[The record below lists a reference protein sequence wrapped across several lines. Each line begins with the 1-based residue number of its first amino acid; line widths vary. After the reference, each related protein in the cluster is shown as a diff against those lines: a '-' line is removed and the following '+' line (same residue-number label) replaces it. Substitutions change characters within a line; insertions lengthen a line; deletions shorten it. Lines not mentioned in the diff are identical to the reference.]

1 MDRIDTMKVFVRV
14 YERLSFTLAAED
26 LNLPSST
33 VSDAIKKLEA
43 KIGVVLLERTTRQ
56 VIPTIDGDAFYHR
69 CLSIIEQV
77 EDAEHFLSA
86 TKPKGALR
94 VEVHGTLARHFLI
107 PKLGDFFAAYPE
119 IDLFL
124 SEGDRLTDVI
134 REGIDCVLRV
144 GNTKPEELVVKQIA
158 TLEEVTV
165 ASPDYL
171 KHYGLPSDYHDLD
184 RHKMVGFRSTNSR
197 LALPLEFCVQGELH
211 ALVIDTSLTV
221 NSAETLVMAAR
232 AGFGIIQV
240 PRYHVEKDIEDGRL
254 IPLLEGTPPSSSPV
268 SILYPRNRKYAA
280 RVKVFI
286 EWLEGVFA

>member
-1 MDRIDTMKVFVRV
+1 MDRIDAMKVFVRV
-14 YERLSFTLAAED
+14 FERLSFTLAAED

-56 VIPTIDGDAFYHR
+56 VIPTIDGEAFYHR

-86 TKPKGALR
+86 TQPKGALR

-107 PKLGDFFAAYPE
+107 PKLGDFLASYPE

-144 GNTKPEELVVKQIA
+144 GSTTPEELVAKQI
-158 TLEEVTV
+158 TILEEVTV
-165 ASPDYL
+165 ASPEYL
-171 KHYGLPSDYHDLD
+171 KKHGLPKHYLDLVD
-184 RHKMVGFRSTNSR
+184 HKMVGFRATHR
-197 LALPLEFCVQGELH
+197 RVAMPLEFCVEGDID
-211 ALVIDTSLTV
+211 ALTIDISVSV

-240 PRYHVEKDIEDGRL
+240 PRYHVEKDIAEGRL
-254 IPLLEGTPPSSSPV
+254 IPLLESTPPPSSPV

-280 RVKVFI
+280 RVNVFV
-286 EWLEGVFA
+286 EWLMRVFA